1 MRWRHPVR
9 GMIAPEELV
18 RAAEHSSVMRLLTL
32 RAIDD
37 VITQLGCWRAQ
48 GIILDASINVS
59 VRDLHTTE
67 IVDHI
72 ATQLRRTG
80 VEAHHLRV
88 EITETALMADPRR
101 VLTTARRL
109 ADLGVTVSLDDFGTG
124 YASLMHLRQF
134 PLAEVKIDRSFVR
147 RMADDAYDASIVRSI
162 IELARSLG
170 LRVVAEGVEDEA
182 TSRLLAD
189 AGCDIAQGWYY
200 GKAVP
205 ATDLAGIGGRSRS
218 SDHEATAYTNED
230 TPEPCDP

>member
-1 MRWRHPVR
+1 
-9 GMIAPEELV
+9 
-18 RAAEHSSVMRLLTL
+18 MRLLTR

-37 VITQLGCWRAQ
+37 VLGQLERWHNQ
-48 GIILDASINVS
+48 GITLDASINVS
-59 VRDLHTTE
+59 ARDLHTTE

-72 ATQLRRTG
+72 AAQLSRTG
-80 VEAHHLRV
+80 VDAHHIRV
-88 EITETALMADPRR
+88 EVTETALMADPRR

-124 YASLMHLRQF
+124 YSSLMHLRRF

-147 RMADDAYDASIVRSI
+147 RMAADPYDASIVRSI
-162 IELARSLG
+162 IALARSLG

-205 ATDLAGIGGRSRS
+205 ATDLTGIDGRSHNGTSRRPRTRMRALLGRAIRS
-218 SDHEATAYTNED
+218 AGRRRSQ
-230 TPEPCDP
+230 PP